1 MMDFLC
7 QKKGVGVAVSGSM
20 AGFMHKS
27 GHFSVTK
34 IIFNI
39 AEKITIH
46 LCILP
51 FDNFGKE
58 EKTACNL

>member
-1 MMDFLC
+1 
-7 QKKGVGVAVSGSM
+7 
-20 AGFMHKS
+20 MHKS

-34 IIFNI
+34 TIFNI
-39 AEKITIH
+39 DEKITVY